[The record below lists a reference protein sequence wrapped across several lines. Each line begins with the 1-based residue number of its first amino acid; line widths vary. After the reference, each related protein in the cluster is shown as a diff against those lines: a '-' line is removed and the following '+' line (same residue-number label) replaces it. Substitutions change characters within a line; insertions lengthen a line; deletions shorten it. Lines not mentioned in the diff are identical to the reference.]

1 MSLGK
6 NNIYAQILYRG
17 FVCEKGRVY
26 SRLWKYSYRS
36 ILELQVDLW
45 KKILSRMADNTYT
58 KEDSDLLK
66 YFIKLCGDKKEIGE
80 FYNIHAD
87 FLSEIEKSID
97 SSIGKVSNCNEEI
110 IIINFMNDLV
120 TELADLLKHKL
131 FVDKKR
137 VHLII
142 RTLHNLPRYFLDN
155 SKTFIHDLKDM
166 AIDFRSAIDYSFG
179 NMNQEMKARY
189 EKYNI
194 S

>member
-1 MSLGK
+1 MLGK

-26 SRLWKYSYRS
+26 SQLWKYSYRS

-58 KEDSDLLK
+58 DEDSDLLK
-66 YFIKLCGDKKEIGE
+66 YFIKLCRDKKEIGE
-80 FYNIHAD
+80 FYNIQAD

-97 SSIGKVSNCNEEI
+97 SSMKKVGNCNEGI

-131 FVDKKR
+131 FVDRKR
-137 VHLII
+137 IHLII

-179 NMNQEMKARY
+179 NMDQEMKARY

-194 S
+194 C